1 MSDHQPLETLS
12 TELRDSRPDGAIE
25 TEPGLEQGTGAEVFS
40 PSGYFEV
47 VTDDYYRERVRGL
60 YYVLSHFARERSPLF
75 GAQYRG
81 QPHLCVGKSFH
92 GDDDTTCAFGPG
104 AHRAII

>member
-1 MSDHQPLETLS
+1 
-12 TELRDSRPDGAIE
+12 
-25 TEPGLEQGTGAEVFS
+25 
-40 PSGYFEV
+40 
-47 VTDDYYRERVRGL
+47 VRGL